1 MRWNEIPLLL
11 AVALAFLGAALQ
23 ANRDG
28 AAGTGAVLVSVGL
41 VGFGAWLALHA
52 RNGRNDD

>member
-11 AVALAFLGAALQ
+11 AVAAAFVGAALQ
-23 ANRDG
+23 AGQDDG
-28 AAGTGAVLVSVGL
+28 AGAVLVSVGL